1 MRFKSP
7 FVFLCALLLSMVGN
21 WAQAQNVKPY
31 TGPLFDAHLHYNE
44 EAWNGKVGPHN
55 VPDVV
60 ARMNRSGVK
69 ALIANSRPNAGT
81 ITLAASAEVKAA
93 GMQVVPFIRLY
104 RNRADYSGWFADE
117 SIYQMVLTEY
127 AKGTAS
133 GAYKGIGEFHL
144 YDSANANGEV
154 AKKLMRFAQDK
165 QLAVLAHVDD
175 DAIDLLMTHA
185 PQARLIWAHT
195 GIGGAS
201 VARVRALLTKYPKLM
216 GELSYRPGLTCESG
230 QLCPEWRSLVLDFPD
245 RFLIGSDTWINQRWA
260 YYEDTMSSYR
270 TWLGG
275 LPNQVAQN
283 IAWRNGAALFNL
295 KETYDK

>member
-7 FVFLCALLLSMVGN
+7 FVFLCALLLSMVSN

-60 ARMNRSGVK
+60 ARMNKSGVK
-69 ALIANSRPNAGT
+69 AFIANSRPNAGT
-81 ITLAASAEVKAA
+81 ITLAASADVKAA

-117 SIYQMVLTEY
+117 SIYQMVLAEY
-127 AKGTAS
+127 AKGTTS

-175 DAIDLLMTHA
+175 EAIDLLMAHA

-216 GELSYRPGLTCESG
+216 GELSYRPGLTCSNDKQDG
-230 QLCPEWRSLVLDFPD
+230 QLCPEWRSLVLDFPN

-275 LPNQVAQN
+275 LPIDVAN
-283 IAWRNGAALFNL
+283 KVAWQNGAALFGV
-295 KETYDK
+295 KY

>member
-1 MRFKSP
+1 
-7 FVFLCALLLSMVGN
+7 MVGN
-21 WAQAQNVKPY
+21 WALAQNIKPY
-31 TGPLFDAHLHYNE
+31 SGPLFDAHLHYNE

-60 ARMNRSGVK
+60 PRMNKSGVK
-69 ALIANSRPNAGT
+69 AFIANSRPNAGT
-81 ITLAASAEVKAA
+81 ITLAASYEVKVA

-175 DAIDLLMTHA
+175 DAIELLMAHA

-201 VARVRALLTKYPKLM
+201 VARVRALLSKYPKLM
-216 GELSYRPGLTCESG
+216 GELSYRPGLTCDNG

-275 LPNQVAQN
+275 LPIDVAN
-283 IAWRNGAALFNL
+283 KVAWQNGAALFGV
-295 KETYDK
+295 KY

>member
-1 MRFKSP
+1 MRIKSR

-60 ARMNRSGVK
+60 ARMNKSGVK
-69 ALIANSRPNAGT
+69 AFIANSRPNAGT

-93 GMQVVPFIRLY
+93 GMLVVPFIRLY
-104 RNRADYSGWFADE
+104 RNRADYSGWFADD

-175 DAIDLLMTHA
+175 EAIDLLMAHA

-216 GELSYRPGLTCESG
+216 GELSYRPGLTCDSG
-230 QLCPEWRSLVLDFPD
+230 QLCPEWRSLVLDFPN

-275 LPNQVAQN
+275 LPLDVAN
-283 IAWRNGAALFNL
+283 KVAWQNGAALFGV
-295 KETYDK
+295 KY